1 MYKMSNKSILAL
13 FIMLGF
19 CVNVNAQ
26 YKNLAAEQQGW
37 KLAAQAWT
45 FNKFSF
51 FDAIDKMKAAGIY
64 NIEMFPGQT
73 IGGGID
79 GKTTFTMDKQTRT
92 RLLDVIKTKGMN
104 LINLGVINAKT
115 PDEWIAIFDFAKDM
129 GITTIIT
136 EADSIQLN
144 FIEPMCE
151 KYKINIA
158 LHNHPNPSIY
168 WNPEFTMRQIA
179 RRSKYIGVCTDFGHW
194 LRSGLNP
201 LESLKK
207 YEGRILTIHAK
218 DLVPGEG
225 GFKGY
230 HDVPWGTGVSN
241 FSGLMHEL
249 KRQGYKG
256 PISVEYEYH
265 WDTSFVEVKE
275 SVDYFNRL
283 TTWISKE

>member
-1 MYKMSNKSILAL
+1 MKLKLFFAFFLILGCNL
-13 FIMLGF
+13 YTT
-19 CVNVNAQ
+19 AQ
-26 YKNLAAEQQGW
+26 YTDAAAEQQGW

-45 FNKFSF
+45 FNRFTF
-51 FDAIDKMKAAGIY
+51 AEAIDKMKAAGIN
-64 NIEMFPGQT
+64 NIEMFPNQN
-73 IGGGID
+73 IGGGIE
-79 GKTTFTMDKQTRT
+79 GKTTFSMDKETRKKV
-92 RLLDVIKTKGMN
+92 LALIQSKGMK
-104 LINLGVINAKT
+104 LINYGVVNAKS
-115 PDEWIAIFDFAKDM
+115 PEEWVQIFDFAKDM
-129 GITTIIT
+129 GIATIVT
-136 EADSIQLN
+136 EADSTQLN

-151 KYKINIA
+151 KYNIKIA
-158 LHNHPNPSIY
+158 LHNHPKPSIY
-168 WNPEFTMRQIA
+168 WNPDFTMAQIA
-179 RRSKYIGVCTDFGHW
+179 KRSKYIGVCTDLGHW

-218 DLVPGEG
+218 DLVPNIDASK
-225 GFKGY
+225 GF

-265 WDTSFVEVKE
+265 WENSFEEVKE

-283 TTWISKE
+283 ATWMGKE

>member
-1 MYKMSNKSILAL
+1 MKLKL
-13 FIMLGF
+13 FFAFFLMLG
-19 CVNVNAQ
+19 CNLHTAAQ
-26 YKNLAAEQQGW
+26 YTNAAAEQQGW

-45 FNKFSF
+45 FNMFTF
-51 FDAIDKMKAAGIY
+51 AETIDKMKAVGIN
-64 NIEMFPGQT
+64 NIEMYTNQN
-73 IGGGID
+73 IGGGIE
-79 GKTTFTMDKQTRT
+79 GKTTFSMDKETRKKV
-92 RLLDVIKTKGMN
+92 LALIQSKGMK
-104 LINLGVINAKT
+104 LINFGVINAKT
-115 PDEWIAIFDFAKDM
+115 QQEWVQIFDFAKDM
-129 GITTIIT
+129 GIATIVT
-136 EADSIQLN
+136 EADSTQLN

-151 KYKINIA
+151 KYQIKIA
-158 LHNHPNPSIY
+158 LHNHPKPSIY
-168 WNPEFTMRQIA
+168 WNPDFTMAQIA
-179 RRSKYIGVCTDFGHW
+179 KRSKYIGVCTDLGHW

-218 DLVPGEG
+218 DLVPHVDASK
-225 GFKGY
+225 GF

-265 WDTSFVEVKE
+265 WENSFEEVKE

-283 TTWISKE
+283 VTWMGKE

>member
-1 MYKMSNKSILAL
+1 MKLKLFFAFFLILGCNL
-13 FIMLGF
+13 YTT
-19 CVNVNAQ
+19 AQ
-26 YKNLAAEQQGW
+26 YTDAAAEQQGW

-45 FNKFSF
+45 FNRFTF
-51 FDAIDKMKAAGIY
+51 AEAIDKMKDAGIN
-64 NIEMFPGQT
+64 NIEMFPNQN
-73 IGGGID
+73 IGGGIE
-79 GKTTFTMDKQTRT
+79 GKTTFSMDKETRKKV
-92 RLLDVIKTKGMN
+92 LALIQSKGMK
-104 LINLGVINAKT
+104 LINYGVVNAKS
-115 PDEWIAIFDFAKDM
+115 PEEWVQIFDFAKDM
-129 GITTIIT
+129 GISTIVT

-151 KYKINIA
+151 KYDIKIA
-158 LHNHPNPSIY
+158 LHNHPKPSIY
-168 WNPEFTMRQIA
+168 WNPDFTMSQIA
-179 RRSKYIGVCTDFGHW
+179 KRNKYIGVCTDLGHW

-218 DLVPGEG
+218 DLVPNIDALK
-225 GFKGY
+225 GF

-265 WDTSFVEVKE
+265 WENSFEEVKE

-283 TTWISKE
+283 ATWMGKE

>member
-1 MYKMSNKSILAL
+1 MNFKLCIAFLL
-13 FIMLGF
+13 MLVF
-19 CVNVNAQ
+19 SLNADAQ
-26 YKNLAAEQQGW
+26 YSNDAVEQQGW

-45 FNKFSF
+45 FNKFTF
-51 FDAIDKMKAAGIY
+51 FEAIDKMKAAGIN

-79 GKTTFTMDKQTRT
+79 GKTTFSMEKETRNK
-92 RLLDVIKTKGMN
+92 LLKAIKSKGMK
-104 LINLGVINAKT
+104 LINFGVINAKT
-115 PDEWIAIFDFAKDM
+115 QEEWVKIFDFAKDM
-129 GITTIIT
+129 GITTIVT
-136 EADSIQLN
+136 EADSSQLN

-168 WNPEFTMRQIA
+168 WNPEFTMSQISK
-179 RRSKYIGVCTDFGHW
+179 RNKYIGVCTDLGHW

-241 FSGLMHEL
+241 FSGLMYEL

-265 WDTSFVEVKE
+265 WETSFDEVKE

-283 TTWISKE
+283 TTWMSKE